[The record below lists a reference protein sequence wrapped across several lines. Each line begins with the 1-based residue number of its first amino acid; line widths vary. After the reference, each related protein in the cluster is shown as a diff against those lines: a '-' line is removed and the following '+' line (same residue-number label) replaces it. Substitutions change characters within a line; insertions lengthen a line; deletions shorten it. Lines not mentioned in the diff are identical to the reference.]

1 MHLLRSSSHTLAAA
15 CTTASLLFAG
25 PALAQ
30 QSSLVTVEIQ
40 NVANTIAQNLSVDV
54 SQIPLTV
61 QVPVGVAANVCGI
74 DANVLAEQAR
84 GRTGACTANST
95 TSALD
100 QTVQQQIKK
109 P

>member
-1 MHLLRSSSHTLAAA
+1 MRLSRQ
-15 CTTASLLFAG
+15 FIAG
-25 PALAQ
+25 ISVAMLMAGGSAVAQ
-30 QSSLVTVEIQ
+30 QSDLVTVDIK
-40 NVANTIAQNLSVDV
+40 NVANNIAQNLGVDV

-61 QVPVGVAANVCGI
+61 QVPVGVAANVCGM
-74 DANVLAEQAR
+74 DASALTAQAR
-84 GRTGACTANST
+84 GGGGGGGTCTATNT